1 MNKNNI
7 KELSSILEAYENSK
21 TIQANYGNNQTMIDL
36 PRLSMSDISSFIK
49 GKCKLQIKSEPEYI
63 PFTFEDAEQLI
74 GKTIKSK
81 SGNSIYIIT
90 AINYEYIGIWKN
102 NINYDQLF
110 DIYTFLDGSPCG
122 KLKQ

>member
-1 MNKNNI
+1 MTREGILKHKKVFKAWLKGAKIEYFSDKQWWDIPDPDFREEMQYRI
-7 KELSSILEAYENSK
+7 K
-21 TIQANYGNNQTMIDL
+21 
-36 PRLSMSDISSFIK
+36 P
-49 GKCKLQIKSEPEYI
+49 EPEYI